1 MARSSYVY
9 VVTDGPVGPPVA
21 AFTVKHEL
29 LTWVERSYEKAQFH
43 TYWRLSDNPVDPA
56 LAERLGMTPNLPREI
71 ALGDLL
77 SGRQIR

>member
-1 MARSSYVY
+1 MARSAYIY

-29 LTWVERSYEKAQFH
+29 LTWIERQPPARPQYLNF
-43 TYWRLSDNPVDPA
+43 WRLPDNPAV
-56 LAERLGMTPNLPREI
+56 AERLGMTPNLPREL